1 MRIERRVALEAIVVG
16 VVGAVVAAAGLGP
29 VALAVVAALV
39 ACLWLARQGMFRLAL
54 GLVVVTTLGAASSVE
69 AWSAASTYGRLA
81 ALGLLAIAVL
91 REPAVPEPPTASQRC
106 VLGALVAIA
115 GAATAT
121 TLWSIDVTTTLEQ
134 IVLLWTMIVIAA
146 VASRRRWRSVDVVV
160 GDVRVMVAVIAVVLL
175 AGLVGH
181 ALGIVPLPYGGR
193 FQGLLAN
200 PNMAAQVGT
209 LAVFLALAVLRG
221 RRSWIA
227 LACIAASA
235 TTIVLSESRT
245 AIVAVVIGV
254 VWVAALAGARGL
266 VAVVGSG
273 IAAVCAATLLG
284 PGPLQ
289 LALGRFGQP
298 TDGDGLS
305 GRSFIWAAGL
315 DAVAD
320 RMHGWGWGT
329 SEQVLAAAYR
339 SGATRELALTFHNS
353 LLQVAVEG
361 GVLAAVLLL
370 VAYAGLV
377 APMLRMRRSR
387 VASALS
393 GLVVAGIVA
402 QLSESGVFGT
412 GQAFPYLFWFAACA
426 LLGLH
431 AASRGDVG
439 DVVDVDVGRRTG
451 AARAVAR

>member
-1 MRIERRVALEAIVVG
+1 MTREHRIVLEAIVVG
-16 VVGAVVAAAGLGP
+16 VVGAVLAAVGLGPIALAVAAA
-29 VALAVVAALV
+29 VAAC
-39 ACLWLARQGMFRLAL
+39 AWLARQGLFRFAL
-54 GLVVVTTLGAASSVE
+54 GLVVVTTLGAASAVE

-91 REPAVPEPPTASQRC
+91 REPTAPDAPTASQRW
-106 VLGALVAIA
+106 VLGALAAIA
-115 GAATAT
+115 GVATAT

-134 IVLLWTMIVIAA
+134 IVLLWTMVVIAA
-146 VASRRRWRSVDVVV
+146 VASRRRWRTVDVVV
-160 GDVRVMVAVIAVVLL
+160 GDVRVMVTVIAVVLL

-181 ALGIVPLPYGGR
+181 ALGVVPLPYGGR

-209 LAVFLALAVLRG
+209 LAIFLALAVLRR

-227 LACIAASA
+227 IACIAASVA
-235 TTIVLSESRT
+235 TILLSESRT

-254 VWVAALAGARGL
+254 AWMAVLAGARGL
-266 VAVVGSG
+266 VAVVGVG
-273 IAAVCAATLLG
+273 IVALCAATLLA
-284 PGPLQ
+284 PGLLQ
-289 LALGRFGQP
+289 LALGRFGQVSA
-298 TDGDGLS
+298 GDGLS

-329 SEQVLAAAYR
+329 SETVLAGAYR

-353 LLQVAVEG
+353 VLQVAVEG

-370 VAYAGLV
+370 AAYAGIV
-377 APMLRMRRSR
+377 APMLRMRRSG
-387 VASALS
+387 VAAALS
-393 GLVVAGIVA
+393 GLAAAGIVA
-402 QLSESGVFGT
+402 QMSESGVFGT
-412 GQAFPYLFWFAACA
+412 GQVFPYLFWFGVSA

-431 AASRGDVG
+431 AAARGDA
-439 DVVDVDVGRRTG
+439 DVGV
-451 AARAVAR
+451 RATPVRMVVR